1 MRKGNCADQPD
12 WAVMCAHHTNKVCMY
27 FQLRA
32 LLEMLCTH
40 VAVNGVIQQSIANIG
55 NSSQRHCTYIYISF
69 SKNFDWQK
77 HHFSLNIVL
86 GIQTSSHIVC
96 YRLPIADHYESCSWQ
111 GLLSTLK
118 SKNITMSILAWRDKN
133 HNFCPNAPVMRP
145 MFLFLVKNKSLND
158 IIWWRT
164 KFTILRMG
172 MNNNK
177 WTCNSTI
184 CSSSIPLC
192 QSVAITGDRTYCAIM
207 FYWLSS
213 IAWMNKNVLQCSCG
227 CWPLFDAADR

>member
-69 SKNFDWQK
+69 SKDFDWQK

-158 IIWWRT
+158 IKWWRT

-172 MNNNK
+172 MNNLNMQFYHLLQFY
-177 WTCNSTI
+177 SFV
-184 CSSSIPLC
+184 SISGHQRWPHLLC
-192 QSVAITGDRTYCAIM
+192 H
-207 FYWLSS
+207 
-213 IAWMNKNVLQCSCG
+213 NVLLTFKHRLNEQKCPSMQL
-227 CWPLFDAADR
+227 WLLAPIWRSR